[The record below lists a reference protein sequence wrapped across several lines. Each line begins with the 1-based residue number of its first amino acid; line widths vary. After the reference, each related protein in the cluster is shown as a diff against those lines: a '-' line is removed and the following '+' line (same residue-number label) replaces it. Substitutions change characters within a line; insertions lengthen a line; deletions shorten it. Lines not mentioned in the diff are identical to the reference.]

1 MAAPT
6 CPRAPDVSARETATT
21 GTLKGTSAC
30 HRNASLGSSQRSRSS
45 RQRAAVRRRLPR
57 RKARSQELHLPDPP
71 ARPTADGGNLAAEQ
85 ILNVDIAGE
94 PPTLDP
100 NKAQDSNSL
109 TVLRALHRPLVYIDP
124 ETLEPVPAL
133 AESWEISED
142 AKTLT
147 FTLKDAQYSNGD
159 PIVAGDLV
167 YGWRRLVDPRTAAPY
182 SYVMAEVEGAA
193 ELLGMDPENPAVRRR
208 DRRRPRKP
216 RCRGPGRQDV
226 HRPPRHAGD
235 VLPQRDD
242 AVGDGADPGGVD
254 QVAGCLR
261 GRQLRQLGP
270 VPAGRRGTTT
280 ARSC

>member
-1 MAAPT
+1 MHVT
-6 CPRAPDVSARETATT
+6 ETPPWSRRS
-21 GTLKGTSAC
+21 GRDC
-30 HRNASLGSSQRSRSS
+30 RGSVRRFDGDF
-45 RQRAAVRRRLPR
+45 RAAKPG
-57 RKARSQELHLPDPP
+57 ARHLSC
-71 ARPTADGGNLAAEQ
+71 ARCIRSAAAGGTLAAEQ
-85 ILNVDIAGE
+85 ILRVDIQGE

-182 SYVMAEVEGAA
+182 SYVLAEVEGAA
-193 ELLGMDPENPAVRRR
+193 ELLGMDPREPAVRRR
-208 DRRRPRKP
+208 D
-216 RCRGPGRQDV
+216 
-226 HRPPRHAGD
+226 
-235 VLPQRDD
+235 
-242 AVGDGADPGGVD
+242 
-254 QVAGCLR
+254 
-261 GRQLRQLGP
+261 
-270 VPAGRRGTTT
+270 
-280 ARSC
+280 